1 MKTSRMM
8 SMLGA
13 AMTLCACASAPQP
26 EGGIADVVA
35 PGVEARLV
43 KEGYMFT
50 EGPLG
55 TADGGLLFTDL
66 RTANRIYRL
75 DANGKIS
82 VVLENSNNAN
92 GLAFTKSGD
101 LLAAE
106 GGGKRISRIAPD
118 GRVTEVSRG
127 DGERPLMSPND
138 LIVDAKDGIYFTDP
152 GPRPVVPGRKAY
164 VYYLPPGASKA
175 IAQDDA
181 IIRPNGLT
189 ITLDGKTLIVADTVG
204 DTLYAFDIHADGS
217 LANRRPF
224 ARIQDVPEG
233 KDSGGDGVAIDREG
247 RLFVT
252 SLTGVQVFSRTGDY
266 LGTIRVPRQ
275 PSNVAFSGVDNRTLY
290 ITAREGLYQIPTLT
304 QGPDRRGK

>member
-1 MKTSRMM
+1 MKTRQILAL
-8 SMLGA
+8 LGCA
-13 AMTLCACASAPQP
+13 LLYACASAPQS
-26 EGGIADVVA
+26 EGGLAGVIA
-35 PGVEARLV
+35 PGAEVRLV
-43 KEGYMFT
+43 KEGYLFT

-75 DANGKIS
+75 DPVGRIT
-82 VVLENSNNAN
+82 VVLENSNTAN
-92 GLAFTKSGD
+92 GLAFTQGGD

-106 GGGKRISRIAPD
+106 GGGKRISRVAPD
-118 GRVTEVSRG
+118 GRVAEVTRG

-138 LIVDAKDGIYFTDP
+138 LIVDAKGGIYFTDP

-175 IAQDDA
+175 LVQDDA

-189 ITLDGKTLIVADTVG
+189 ITLDGKMLIVADTVG
-204 DTLYAFDIHADGS
+204 DTLYAFDIAADGS
-217 LANRRPF
+217 LANRRAF
-224 ARIQDVPEG
+224 ARIQDLPEG
-233 KDSGGDGVAIDREG
+233 KESGADGMAIDREG

-252 SLTGVQVFSRTGDY
+252 TLTGVQVFSGGGDY

-275 PSNVAFSGVDNRTLY
+275 PSNVAFSGTDNRTLY
-290 ITAREGLYQIPTLT
+290 ITAREGLYQVPTLT